1 MMIDGDS
8 GNDKVD
14 DEDDGDGRV
23 DEDDDGDKVD
33 EDDGGDKVDEDDGD
47 LGLLTWMTEF
57 PQTDRNGCSA
67 SPPWSPNTEPSEASR
82 SSQTLNHLSSSPA
95 VETSLCPG

>member
-1 MMIDGDS
+1 MGDS

-14 DEDDGDGRV
+14 EEEDGDGEV
-23 DEDDDGDKVD
+23 DEDDD
-33 EDDGGDKVDEDDGD
+33 GDKVDEDDGD

-57 PQTDRNGCSA
+57 PQRDRNGRSA

-82 SSQTLNHLSSSPA
+82 SSQTLNPLSSGPA